1 MLFLD
6 SHGVVIR
13 IGPLDVED
21 LMNPGILQPLGWLE
35 DRRHKVQ
42 TDVLAEQT
50 APLTVAIYPGIELY
64 KNYLDD
70 NQRPK
75 SAGDLED
82 FLFLTG
88 AGLGDVKEPNKGVIR
103 LQDEKTGGEVAVEM
117 LLDPDNTF
125 NRSAPDTS
133 SERSSI
139 MQKGQKTHK
148 NKGDLMLHTLTE
160 TFKTAQN
167 VSHWQ
172 RAFQLHQPLRN
183 LFWQAFNDVKKST
196 DNPDPQKI
204 QAFWDK
210 CAAVTVSPERQKMQ
224 VWRLKTDAKGVS
236 KLVRKENDMPELVLH
251 TPWTKEPEY
260 DPRDPAGQMG
270 ITRKAIQYIDQ
281 PTETKKV
288 VKRAC
293 KKAAIP
299 KKELIP
305 KHGKI
310 KL

>member
-1 MLFLD
+1 MVERKTADKKADFQYGWCYTDHKDGREIRDDFRGIDFFNDHPYAKRVERMLGQMGLPLPEEAQIFRGTHHDMLFLD

-35 DRRHKVQ
+35 DQSHKVQ
-42 TDVLAEQT
+42 TDVLTEQT

-82 FLFLTG
+82 FLYLTG
-88 AGLGDVKEPNKGVIR
+88 AGLGDVKGPNKGVIR

-125 NRSAPDTS
+125 NRSAPHTS

-139 MQKGQKTHK
+139 MERGKKAHK

-183 LFWQAFNDVKKST
+183 LFWQAFNDVKKSK

-224 VWRLKTDAKGVS
+224 VWQLKTDA
-236 KLVRKENDMPELVLH
+236 
-251 TPWTKEPEY
+251 
-260 DPRDPAGQMG
+260 
-270 ITRKAIQYIDQ
+270 
-281 PTETKKV
+281 
-288 VKRAC
+288 
-293 KKAAIP
+293 
-299 KKELIP
+299 
-305 KHGKI
+305 
-310 KL
+310 

>member
-1 MLFLD
+1 MVERKTADKKADFQYGWCYTDHKDGREIRDDFRGIDFFNDHPYAKRVERMLGQMGLPIPEEAQIFRGTHHDMLFLD

-42 TDVLAEQT
+42 TDVLTDQT

-139 MQKGQKTHK
+139 MQK
-148 NKGDLMLHTLTE
+148 
-160 TFKTAQN
+160 
-167 VSHWQ
+167 S
-172 RAFQLHQPLRN
+172 
-183 LFWQAFNDVKKST
+183 KKSIRT
-196 DNPDPQKI
+196 
-204 QAFWDK
+204 
-210 CAAVTVSPERQKMQ
+210 
-224 VWRLKTDAKGVS
+224 
-236 KLVRKENDMPELVLH
+236 
-251 TPWTKEPEY
+251 
-260 DPRDPAGQMG
+260 
-270 ITRKAIQYIDQ
+270 KAI
-281 PTETKKV
+281 
-288 VKRAC
+288 
-293 KKAAIP
+293 
-299 KKELIP
+299 
-305 KHGKI
+305 
-310 KL
+310 